1 VRAENEDMGMVR
13 GPREMDRICAVN
25 FTFNIGI
32 MEAAPLIMLNT
43 YYMSLNWLL
52 LLSKL

>member
-1 VRAENEDMGMVR
+1 MRAENEDMGMVR

-32 MEAAPLIMLNT
+32 MEAAPLRRLKVLNT
-43 YYMSLNWLL
+43 YYMSLN
-52 LLSKL
+52 